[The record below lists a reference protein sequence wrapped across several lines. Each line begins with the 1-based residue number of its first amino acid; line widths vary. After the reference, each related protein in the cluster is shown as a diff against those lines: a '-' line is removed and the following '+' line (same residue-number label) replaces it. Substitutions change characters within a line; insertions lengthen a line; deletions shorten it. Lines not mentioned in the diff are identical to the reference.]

1 MNQPHYSS
9 IVAAALSVSGDR
21 PIASPENGYV
31 PGSDDGFQKLL
42 LRIASKA
49 GDRSGA
55 KSLIQLFCQATREFF
70 QVSGVYF
77 WRCDLADELIGE
89 QADGK
94 LAERFVGMRLR
105 HDQSAVTADAVRQR
119 RTIFANQ
126 VTSAVFPA
134 AAEFEAHSLLAA
146 PLMVFNEVIGAV
158 TFLHDSNDNFFNED
172 IAAKATILAGQLGS
186 LLEAARLG
194 EASREE
200 HRRAEILADVAH
212 ALHGS
217 PDVSS
222 VIEALADRLR
232 LLLRTKL
239 VCVLLRREGPFELT
253 AVSAETPQLA
263 NSARA
268 RHDRQTLRFA
278 ADLAQRAVAAGEPV
292 TLSIGADVHS
302 LGNLVSPGMLIAAPF
317 RTSRTQGAILL
328 YPRADGVFT
337 AEEKSLVAAI
347 AGFGAVAV
355 AHAELHATAHAQA
368 HELHQLLEIS
378 SELNSSSNL
387 EHFLQAFVMRA
398 SDFLGFGRCL
408 IALEEDGQFHVRYGV
423 ENGEP
428 RRMDAPIPDGLATRA
443 LRAKEVFWT
452 DDAVR
457 TPGINIDVVTKYKV
471 RQFLAVPLLGTSGQV
486 LGMFG
491 VLDRLDGT
499 GISQEDI
506 RRARALSNQAAVVLE
521 GARNLH
527 LSEQHRRRAEALIEL
542 AREMDGAL
550 RLPEF
555 AKRFVGRTAELTG
568 ARAGLLAVLQ
578 EGRWQVLAHT
588 QSLSLSLQNQSLQ
601 TESLQTQEKPATE
614 TSRALTKVAEQGPPE
629 SSPSQH
635 SDPAVEHGLVGR
647 GMVHQGV
654 VDQGLERAL
663 GAALGDFVGHHTE
676 TVVTGSAEQ
685 ILGSEA
691 ATSLHWT
698 DCTIVRLLGA
708 NGELSGVLCLSG
720 RSSPLRPEDR
730 VFLETMA
737 GHAAMALENA
747 RLFTRIEQANRHW
760 MEIFDAITDFIVVH
774 DHTDKVLRVN
784 RSLAAMIG
792 VPPAELIGVNMRALM
807 ALTSDTASY
816 SCPFCRAMS
825 DDDSDEFAHP
835 VFDRTYLVSTSR
847 VHGAS
852 NEGLQTIHVLKDIS
866 DRREAE
872 RRYRELFDNIQE
884 GLFFSTPGGSF
895 IEVNDAMV
903 RMLGYSSR
911 EELLQIDIP
920 TQLYFS
926 HEQRDHYSEVMK
938 ENGHLRNL
946 EATLRRKDGSPIH
959 VLINAFGL
967 YDNLGRLLQM
977 RGLMLDVT
985 GLRTYQS
992 ELHRERD
999 FSGKILSNTQSLI
1012 LVADTAG
1019 LISYAN
1025 RRWYDAGFEQRE
1037 LLGRPL
1043 LELAGPGF
1051 VRPLSEA
1058 LHSTLNSQQVDNLE
1072 LEIVRG
1078 NGAVGKFSANLSP
1091 MRDEQGTVTSIVL
1104 VLTDITDSAVLRD
1117 KLVHAEKMAAVGQL
1131 VSGVAHEVN
1140 NPLTAILGF
1149 ADLLMANTDVPE
1161 SARKDLRVILQEAQ
1175 RTKQIVQNLLSF
1187 ARQMPPERNSVQ
1199 LNTILRRTMQLR
1211 SYDFNSH
1218 GIDVV
1223 EHLDEELPEVMGDA
1237 HQLQQVFLNIL
1248 NNAYDAVHEVG
1259 RPARIEIMFTKAGDA
1274 VEVSFCDNGN
1284 GISHPDK
1291 IFDPF
1296 FTTKEVGKGTGL
1308 GLSIC
1313 YGILKE
1319 HGGEILCHNNTGRPG
1334 ATFIVRLPAA
1344 AHTASLSVA
1353 AGVIRP

>member
-1 MNQPHYSS
+1 VNQEQYSS
-9 IVAAALSVSGDR
+9 SFGEAFSISGRGGVVPSESSFVA
-21 PIASPENGYV
+21 
-31 PGSDDGFQKLL
+31 GSDEAFQKVL
-42 LRIASKA
+42 LRIAATAAERRGSDA
-49 GDRSGA
+49 
-55 KSLIQLFCQATREFF
+55 LIQFFCETAREYFR
-70 QVSGVYF
+70 VSGIYF
-77 WRCDLADELIGE
+77 WRCHFAEELVGE

-94 LAERFVGMRLR
+94 LAERFAGLRLR
-105 HDQSAVTADAVRQR
+105 PDQSAVTADAVRQR
-119 RTIFANQ
+119 RTVFANH
-126 VTSAVFPA
+126 VTSAAFSDA
-134 AAEFEAHSLLAA
+134 IEFGARSLMAA
-146 PLMVFNEVIGAV
+146 PLIVFNEVIGAV
-158 TFLHDSNDNFFNED
+158 TFLHDSQDDFFNEG

-200 HRRAEILADVAH
+200 YRRAEILADVAH
-212 ALHGS
+212 VLHGA
-217 PDVSS
+217 PDVSA

-239 VCVLLRREGPFELT
+239 VCVLLRREGPFELK

-263 NSARA
+263 TSARA

-278 ADLAQRAVAAGEPV
+278 ADLAQRAVAAGEPI
-292 TLSIGADVHS
+292 TLSTGADVHS

-317 RTSRTQGAILL
+317 RTSRTQGAILI
-328 YPRADGVFT
+328 YPRQDGVFT
-337 AEEKSLVAAI
+337 VEEKALVAAI

-368 HELHQLLEIS
+368 HELHQLLEIF
-378 SELNSSSNL
+378 SELSSSSDL
-387 EHFLQAFVMRA
+387 DHFLQAFVIRA
-398 SDFLGFGRCL
+398 SDFLGFGRCV
-408 IALEEDGQFHVRYGV
+408 IALLEDGQFRVRYSV
-423 ENGEP
+423 EKGEP
-428 RRMDAPIPDGLATRA
+428 RRLDVQMPEGVATRA

-452 DDAVR
+452 DEASR
-457 TPGINIDVVTKYKV
+457 TPGIDLDVVTKYKV
-471 RQFLAVPLLGTSGQV
+471 HQFLAVPLLGTSGRVQ
-486 LGMFG
+486 GMFG

-521 GARNLH
+521 AASNLH
-527 LSEQHRRRAEALIEL
+527 LSEQHRRRGEALIEL
-542 AREMDGAL
+542 AREIDGTL
-550 RLPEF
+550 HLPEF
-555 AKRFVGRTAELTG
+555 ARRFVSRTTELTG
-568 ARAGLLAVLQ
+568 FRGGLLAVWQ
-578 EGRWQVLAHT
+578 DGHWQVAA
-588 QSLSLSLQNQSLQ
+588 LQNHASQTHSLQ
-601 TESLQTQEKPATE
+601 TYASPNQASPNPEKTPVEVSPALASAAMGLAITAAALDVISLPWKTQAKSILEP
-614 TSRALTKVAEQGPPE
+614 
-629 SSPSQH
+629 
-635 SDPAVEHGLVGR
+635 GLDR
-647 GMVHQGV
+647 PL
-654 VDQGLERAL
+654 D
-663 GAALGDFVGHHTE
+663 AALGEFVNRRTE
-676 TVVTGSAEQ
+676 TVVYGSAEEM
-685 ILGSEA
+685 LGAETAS
-691 ATSLHWT
+691 SLQWS
-698 DCTIVRLLGA
+698 DCTLVRLAGGG
-708 NGELSGVLCLSG
+708 GELAGVLCLSG
-720 RSSPLRPEDR
+720 RSSPLGQEDR

-737 GHAAMALENA
+737 GHAAMALGNA
-747 RLFTRIEQANRHW
+747 RHFTRIEQANRHW

-774 DHTDKVLRVN
+774 DQTDKVLRVN
-784 RSLAAMIG
+784 RSLAEMIG
-792 VPPAELIGVNMRALM
+792 VPATELIGVNMRALM

-816 SCPFCRAMS
+816 SCPFCRAMA
-825 DDDSDEFAHP
+825 DASDEFAHP

-847 VHGAS
+847 VHGPAG
-852 NEGLQTIHVLKDIS
+852 EGLQTIHVLKDIS

-884 GLFFSTPGGSF
+884 GLFFSTPAGRF

-926 HEQRDHYSEVMK
+926 LEQGEQYADVMK
-938 ENGHLRNL
+938 ENGFLRNF

-999 FSGKILSNTQSLI
+999 FSSKILNNTQSLI

-1025 RRWYDAGFEQRE
+1025 RRWYDAGFQQRD
-1037 LLGRPL
+1037 LLGHPL
-1043 LELAGPGF
+1043 LELAAPTYI
-1051 VRPLSEA
+1051 RPLAEA
-1058 LHSTLNSQQVDNLE
+1058 LQRTLNSQPVDNLE
-1072 LEIVRG
+1072 LQLQRG
-1078 NGAVGKFSANLSP
+1078 HGAAAKFSANLSP

-1117 KLVHAEKMAAVGQL
+1117 KLVHTEKMAAVGQL

-1149 ADLLMANTDVPE
+1149 ADLLMENPDLPE
-1161 SARKDLRVILQEAQ
+1161 TARKDMRVILQEAQ

-1187 ARQMPPERNSVQ
+1187 ARQMPPQRSSVQ
-1199 LNTILRRTMQLR
+1199 LNSILRRTVQLR

-1218 GIDVV
+1218 GVDIV
-1223 EHLDEELPEVMGDA
+1223 EHLDEGLPEVMGDA

-1259 RPARIEIMFTKAGDA
+1259 RSPRIEIMSTKTGDA
-1274 VEVSFCDNGN
+1274 VEVSFRDNGN
-1284 GISHPDK
+1284 GITDPDK

-1296 FTTKEVGKGTGL
+1296 FTTKEIGKGTGL

-1319 HGGEILCHNNTGRPG
+1319 HGGEILCHNNAGGHG

-1344 AHTASLSVA
+1344 PHTASLSVA
-1353 AGVIRP
+1353 AGVIQP